1 MTISPFSRLA
11 ASPEI
16 LGGKLCIRGTRLSVQ
31 FILELIADG
40 ATAQSIVEAYPH
52 IQVEDVQECVRY
64 AAQSLQHEIIADI
77 LLPTSPSLAA

>member
-1 MTISPFSRLA
+1 MIGISFSRLS

-16 LGGKLCIRGTRLSVQ
+16 LGGKPCIKGTRLSVQ

-40 ATAQSIVEAYPH
+40 ATAQDITHAYPH

-64 AAQSLQHEIIADI
+64 AAHSFEHEIIADI
-77 LLPTSPSLAA
+77 PLQSASQLAV